1 MVMDHQNIM
10 LWLVF
15 VKSRLLVNN
24 NYISIIYDVTVTKK
38 ISFVNLYREYNSL
51 LLYLPFQ

>member
-1 MVMDHQNIM
+1 MVMDHQSIM

-15 VKSRLLVNN
+15 VKSRLLVYN
-24 NYISIIYDVTVTKK
+24 NYISITYDVMVTKK